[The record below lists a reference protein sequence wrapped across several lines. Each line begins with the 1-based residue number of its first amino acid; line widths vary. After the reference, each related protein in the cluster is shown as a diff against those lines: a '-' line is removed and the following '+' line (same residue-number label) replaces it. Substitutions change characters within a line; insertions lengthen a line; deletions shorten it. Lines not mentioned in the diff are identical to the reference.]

1 MDETKD
7 VEFTQQAVPL
17 SQIKGFFEICVVWIG
32 YVFVVT
38 GMQVGGTMGIST
50 DFATLL
56 QALAV
61 GSVILLILGS
71 FMGLIALKTGLTFG
85 KLCRYAFGSLGSH
98 IISLMIV
105 VTLIGWFSVDAYM
118 IGQASHALFSFLPII
133 PIAIL
138 AGIAMTTTALFGMSW
153 MSKLS
158 DIAVPLV
165 LIFGI
170 LSIVLSVKSTGGM
183 DALFAIKHKKKKK
196 NNTLVSLAI
205 GSFV

>member
-1 MDETKD
+1 MDEKKD

-17 SQIKGFFEICVVWIG
+17 SQRKGFLEICVVWIG

-133 PIAIL
+133 PIAI
-138 AGIAMTTTALFGMSW
+138 W
-153 MSKLS
+153 
-158 DIAVPLV
+158 LV
-165 LIFGI
+165 LQ
-170 LSIVLSVKSTGGM
+170 
-183 DALFAIKHKKKKK
+183 
-196 NNTLVSLAI
+196 
-205 GSFV
+205 